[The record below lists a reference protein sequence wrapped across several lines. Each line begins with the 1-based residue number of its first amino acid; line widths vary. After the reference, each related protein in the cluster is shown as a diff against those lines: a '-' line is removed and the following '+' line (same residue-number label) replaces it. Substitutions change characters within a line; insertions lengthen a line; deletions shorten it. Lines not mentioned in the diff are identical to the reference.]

1 MKDYKLKQRNLR
13 ASHTLGNIIKKKG
26 ELTIFFSPMLRVL
39 KGRRV
44 CLQIGRNTVALDHG
58 CMFSVACPLALQ
70 GLNRGKRWM
79 RSVEPGRNG
88 RVVRFALEGNI
99 ASGKSTLL
107 ELIRT
112 EFKVFTGQW

>member
-1 MKDYKLKQRNLR
+1 
-13 ASHTLGNIIKKKG
+13 
-26 ELTIFFSPMLRVL
+26 
-39 KGRRV
+39 
-44 CLQIGRNTVALDHG
+44 
-58 CMFSVACPLALQ
+58 MFSVACPLALQ

-79 RSVEPGRNG
+79 GSVEPGRNG